1 VGGRLHGF
9 NECLARR
16 ATFETA
22 ELLGRND
29 DHLVASMHGDVLR
42 SLASY
47 LTDEFAEARLGVLQ
61 KPVARTSLRGA
72 GLRLCASID

>member
-1 VGGRLHGF
+1 MGRCLHGF
-9 NECLARR
+9 NECLAGR

-29 DHLVASMHGDVLR
+29 DYLVAAMHGDVLR

-47 LTDEFAEARLGVLQ
+47 FPNEFAEAR
-61 KPVARTSLRGA
+61 RYFRG
-72 GLRLCASID
+72 SSV